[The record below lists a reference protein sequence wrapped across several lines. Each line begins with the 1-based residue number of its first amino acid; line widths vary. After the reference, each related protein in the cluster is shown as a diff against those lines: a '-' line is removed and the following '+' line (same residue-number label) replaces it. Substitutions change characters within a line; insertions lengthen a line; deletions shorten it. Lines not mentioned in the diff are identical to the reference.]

1 MQLTKAYVESPVGRF
16 PPTIWAYTQPA
27 SPHNWAAIT
36 TGWALHAC
44 QPVTSPPAAA
54 AATPG
59 SGLAVLLCGF
69 TGGSPTVHGG
79 ARAASR
85 PGPRFSPTAQMVARW
100 RRQVVL
106 SAPAAGGDMVTK
118 QLEPIQFWKVFDAGE
133 RLYPAQGPG
142 YLLHLRHSSVSEGQ
156 STVSKVSFRNSSFLK
171 SKDPNPSSIRCPHRR
186 ADGGSPPASHHL
198 VLTSFWLFFIKQ
210 SLLNVI
216 GKQLSSQMQQVSK
229 SKQQQ
234 ATITKSKSNKAAR
247 EVAAAGSNLPHPQL
261 VVG

>member
-1 MQLTKAYVESPVGRF
+1 MPYLTAVWQNSLLYRENDKVNLVWENGQSAYVESPVGRF

-106 SAPAAGGDMVTK
+106 SAPAAGG
-118 QLEPIQFWKVFDAGE
+118 A
-133 RLYPAQGPG
+133 
-142 YLLHLRHSSVSEGQ
+142 
-156 STVSKVSFRNSSFLK
+156 
-171 SKDPNPSSIRCPHRR
+171 
-186 ADGGSPPASHHL
+186 AD
-198 VLTSFWLFFIKQ
+198 FF
-210 SLLNVI
+210 
-216 GKQLSSQMQQVSK
+216 G
-229 SKQQQ
+229 
-234 ATITKSKSNKAAR
+234 
-247 EVAAAGSNLPHPQL
+247 
-261 VVG
+261 